1 MDLRDLS
8 YQISIIKEV
17 AVIGREF
24 SAYGMEY
31 ALVGLLNTNDRTE
44 LVLLEYDEHRSD
56 DDFCTEPENMTN
68 REIALFDKNMRKG
81 LVDLLGE
88 VEICGKKFDDEG
100 YHGSLLDGAMD
111 GDLYVLA
118 EFMKQGWKSEKFFD
132 YPPECVFLHFIRL
145 NEKIESLATLDLSQQ
160 IRLAAYET
168 RKEDFTEIKL
178 GLEIEKDIDK
188 TVSLFDG
195 EEQICIKRVHLVD
208 ISEEECIEKEYI
220 SKICPKGMRIPVVEY
235 TCSNDNLFI
244 DNISLSSYLDS
255 LNSDSYNGFA
265 TEDGVIGIGI
275 GIVLTENN
283 ANTKTYTIQQAVK
296 ADTNQIECEIIR
308 CSKEIENPQIEEFL
322 I

>member
-1 MDLRDLS
+1 MDMRDLS

-56 DDFCTEPENMTN
+56 DDFYAEPENMTN
-68 REIALFDKNMRKG
+68 REIAIADKYMCKG
-81 LVDLLGE
+81 LTNLLSE
-88 VEICGKKFDDEG
+88 VEICGEKYDVEG
-100 YHGSLLDGAMD
+100 SHGSLLDGAMD
-111 GDLYVLA
+111 GDLYVIA
-118 EFMKQGWKSEKFFD
+118 ELMKQGWKSEKFFD
-132 YPPECVFLHFIRL
+132 YPPECVFLHFIGL
-145 NEKIESLATLDLSQQ
+145 DKIIESLATLDLSQQ
-160 IRLAAYET
+160 IRLAAYEAE
-168 RKEDFTEIKL
+168 KEEFSELKL
-178 GLEIEKDIDK
+178 DLEVEKDIDK

-283 ANTKTYTIQQAVK
+283 ANTKTYTIQQPVK
-296 ADTNQIECEIIR
+296 ADARRIECEIVR
-308 CSKEIENPQIEEFL
+308 CSKEIENPVVEKFL

>member
-56 DDFCTEPENMTN
+56 DDFCAEPENMTN
-68 REIALFDKNMRKG
+68 REIAIADKYMCKG
-81 LVDLLGE
+81 LTNLLSE
-88 VEICGKKFDDEG
+88 VEICGEKYDVEG
-100 YHGSLLDGAMD
+100 SHGSLLDGAMD
-111 GDLYVLA
+111 GDLYVIA
-118 EFMKQGWKSEKFFD
+118 ELMKQGWKSEKFFD
-132 YPPECVFLHFIRL
+132 YPPECVFLHFIGL
-145 NEKIESLATLDLSQQ
+145 DKIIESLATLDLSQQ
-160 IRLAAYET
+160 IRLAAYEAE
-168 RKEDFTEIKL
+168 KEEFSELKL
-178 GLEIEKDIDK
+178 DLEIEKDIEK

-235 TCSNDNLFI
+235 TCSNDNFFI

-296 ADTNQIECEIIR
+296 ADARRIECEIVR
-308 CSKEIENPQIEEFL
+308 CSKEIENPVVEKFL

>member
-68 REIALFDKNMRKG
+68 REIAIADKYMCKG
-81 LVDLLGE
+81 LTNLLSE
-88 VEICGKKFDDEG
+88 VEICGKKYDTESS
-100 YHGSLLDGAMD
+100 HGSLLDGAMD
-111 GDLYVLA
+111 EDLYVLA

-132 YPPECVFLHFIRL
+132 YPPECVFLHFIEL
-145 NEKIESLATLDLSQQ
+145 DEKIESLATLDMSQQ
-160 IRLAAYET
+160 IRLAAYEAE
-168 RKEDFTEIKL
+168 KEEFPELKL
-178 GLEIEKDIDK
+178 DLEVEKDIDK

-220 SKICPKGMRIPVVEY
+220 SKICPKGMRIPVIEY
-235 TCSNDNLFI
+235 TCSNNEMMFD
-244 DNISLSSYLDS
+244 ISLSSYLDS

-265 TEDGVIGIGI
+265 TEDGVIGIGF

-308 CSKEIENPQIEEFL
+308 CSKEIENPQIDEFL

>member
-1 MDLRDLS
+1 MYLQELY
-8 YQISIIKEV
+8 YQISTVKEV

-24 SAYGMEY
+24 SAYGMDY
-31 ALVGLLNTNDRTE
+31 ALVGLVNTNDRTE
-44 LVLLEYDEHRSD
+44 LVLLEYDENRAD

-68 REIALFDKNMRKG
+68 REIAIADKYMRKG
-81 LVDLLGE
+81 LTDLLSE
-88 VEICGKKFDDEG
+88 VEICGKKYDTESS
-100 YHGSLLDGAMD
+100 HGSLLDIAMD
-111 GDLYVLA
+111 GDLYILA
-118 EFMKQGWKSEKFFD
+118 EFMRQGWKSERFFD
-132 YPPECVFLHFIRL
+132 YPPECVFLRFIELDKR
-145 NEKIESLATLDLSQQ
+145 IESLATLDLSQK
-160 IRLAAYET
+160 IKLSSYET
-168 RKEDFTEIKL
+168 RKEDFAEIKL
-178 GLEIEKDIDK
+178 DLEIEKDIEK

-265 TEDGVIGIGI
+265 TADGVIGICI
-275 GIVLTENN
+275 GIVRTDNN
-283 ANTKTYTIQQAVK
+283 NGTKSFTIQQAVK
-296 ADTNQIECEIIR
+296 ADTKQIECEIIR

>member
-1 MDLRDLS
+1 MYLQDLY

-24 SAYGMEY
+24 SAYGMDY
-31 ALVGLLNTNDRTE
+31 ALVGLVNTDDSTE
-44 LVLLEYDEHRSD
+44 LVLLEYDENRAD
-56 DDFCTEPENMTN
+56 DDFCAEPENMTN
-68 REIALFDKNMRKG
+68 REIALSDKYMRKG
-81 LVDLLGE
+81 LTNLLSE
-88 VEICGKKFDDEG
+88 VEICGKKFDTEG
-100 YHGSLLDGAMD
+100 SHGSLLDGAMD

-118 EFMKQGWKSEKFFD
+118 EFMRQGWKSEKFFD
-132 YPPECVFLHFIRL
+132 YSPECVFLHFIELDKR
-145 NEKIESLATLDLSQQ
+145 IESLEMLDLSQQ
-160 IRLAAYET
+160 IKLSAYENF
-168 RKEDFTEIKL
+168 KEEFPELKL
-178 GLEIEKDIDK
+178 DLEVEKDIDK

-208 ISEEECIEKEYI
+208 ISEEESIEKEYI
-220 SKICPKGMRIPVVEY
+220 SRICPKGMRIPVIEY

-275 GIVLTENN
+275 GIVLSENN
-283 ANTKTYTIQQAVK
+283 DNTKTYTIQQAVK
-296 ADTNQIECEIIR
+296 SDANRIECEIVR
-308 CSKEIENPQIEEFL
+308 CSKEIENPCVEEFL